1 MAKIYFQGT
10 FGAYSHLAAL
20 SVDPDA
26 EIMPCK
32 TFDECFNKASLDPD
46 CKIIIPESNRIT
58 GNIGIEYL
66 IFKHRLN
73 IYKEH
78 FQKIEHNLLGQP
90 GAKLSDIKEVYSH
103 AQGLSQ
109 CSKFIKE
116 NDIIEHIRADT
127 AGSAEMIS
135 KTKDVKQAAIASS
148 LSAQIYELDIV
159 KKNIEN
165 ESGNLTRF
173 LVMGKNISQPELK
186 GKKYIT
192 SFLFKLKSKPA
203 ALYQSLGGFAIN
215 GVNLTKLQSYPEKN
229 TFDSFFF
236 LCVTK
241 LQSYPE
247 KNTFDSF
254 FFLCDLDGH
263 IEEPK
268 VQKSLEEL
276 GLHCEDFHVLGV
288 FEADKLREKK
298 K

>member
-1 MAKIYFQGT
+1 MSKIYFQGT

-20 SVDPDA
+20 SVDKNA
-26 EIMPCK
+26 EILPCK
-32 TFDECFNKASLDPD
+32 TFDDCFNKAISELD

-66 IFKHRLN
+66 IFKYRLN

-78 FQKIEHNLLGQP
+78 FQKIEHNLLGQT
-90 GAKLSDIKEVYSH
+90 GVKLNDIKEVYSH

-109 CSKFIKE
+109 CSEFIKK
-116 NDIIEHIRADT
+116 NNLDEHIRADT

-135 KTKDVKQAAIASS
+135 KAKDKKKGAIASS
-148 LSAQIYELDIV
+148 LSAEIYGLEIV

-165 ESGNLTRF
+165 ENGNLTRF
-173 LVMGKNISQPELK
+173 LVMGKNISQPDFSD
-186 GKKYIT
+186 KKYIT

-236 LCVTK
+236 LC
-241 LQSYPE
+241 
-247 KNTFDSF
+247 
-254 FFLCDLDGH
+254 DLDGH
-263 IEEPK
+263 IEDIK

-298 K
+298 

>member
-1 MAKIYFQGT
+1 MSKIYFQGT

-20 SVDPDA
+20 SVDPKAD
-26 EIMPCK
+26 IIPCK
-32 TFDECFNKASLDPD
+32 TFDECFSKASSEPEN
-46 CKIIIPESNRIT
+46 KIIIHESNRIT

-73 IYKEH
+73 IYMEH

-90 GAKLSDIKEVYSH
+90 GSKLKDIKEVYSH

-109 CSKFIKE
+109 CSQFIKE
-116 NDIIEHIRADT
+116 NNLIEHIRADT

-135 KTKDVKQAAIASS
+135 KTKNVKQAAIASS
-148 LSAQIYELDIV
+148 LSAEIYGLEVI

-165 ESGNLTRF
+165 ENGNLTRF
-173 LVMGKNISQPELK
+173 LVMGKNISQPEFK
-186 GKKYIT
+186 DKNYIT

-229 TFDSFFF
+229 TFDS
-236 LCVTK
+236 
-241 LQSYPE
+241 Y
-247 KNTFDSF
+247 

-263 IEEPK
+263 IEDKK

-288 FEADKLREKK
+288 FEADKLRENK
-298 K
+298 

>member
-1 MAKIYFQGT
+1 MSKIYFQGT

-20 SVDPDA
+20 SIDPKA
-26 EIMPCK
+26 EILPCK
-32 TFDECFNKASLDPD
+32 TFDDCFNKASKEPES
-46 CKIIIPESNRIT
+46 KIIIPESNRIT

-90 GAKLSDIKEVYSH
+90 GTKLKDIKEVYSH

-109 CSKFIKE
+109 CSKFIKD
-116 NDIIEHIRADT
+116 NNLAEHIRADT

-135 KTKDVKQAAIASS
+135 KTKDVKQSAIASS
-148 LSAQIYELDIV
+148 LSAEIYGLEVI

-173 LVMGKNISQPELK
+173 LVMGKNISQPEFK
-186 GKKYIT
+186 DKTYIT

-229 TFDSFFF
+229 SFDS
-236 LCVTK
+236 
-241 LQSYPE
+241 Y
-247 KNTFDSF
+247 

-263 IEEPK
+263 IEDPK

-288 FEADKLREKK
+288 FEADNLRQKK
-298 K
+298 